1 VTTVKWIKL
10 SVNMFDDEKIKL
22 IKTMPEGN
30 KIIVIWVQLLCLAG
44 KTNDS
49 GLVYMGQNLSYTDE
63 MLATILDIQVNIIRI
78 AIQALEQL
86 GMIEVKEDGKID
98 IVNWNKHQNIEGL
111 DRIKRQDADRQ
122 RVYYYRTKLKELGI
136 DVTDPKIPNSANK
149 IKEYYNSVKKNL
161 TLGLRDPH
169 GTELEGE
176 LEEEGEEEI
185 DKELQLEGNQNRT
198 AATTSEINKV
208 NNFFQNNFSDLNQHI
223 KQDLKHWI
231 EEMGS
236 DLVLEAMKRAIEAEK
251 NYNYAKGIMKSWKM
265 NSVKTLKDVEEE
277 DDAFTKRKKPSY
289 SKKKYAQKETL
300 PEWARD
306 DYQPPKEVVD
316 TKNEAISDRLSRLRE
331 YKKERGIIQ

>member
-1 VTTVKWIKL
+1 MTTVKWIKL

-161 TLGLRDPH
+161 TLGLRDSH

-185 DKELQLEGNQNRT
+185 DKELQLEENQNQT
-198 AATTSEINKV
+198 AATTPEINKV
-208 NNFFQNNFSDLNQHI
+208 NNFFQYNFSDLNQHI

-236 DLVLEAMKRAIEAEK
+236 DLVLEAMKRAVEAEK

-277 DDAFTKRKKPSY
+277 DDAFTNRKRSTN
-289 SKKKYAQKETL
+289 SKKEYVQKETL

-306 DYQPPKEVVD
+306 DYQPPKEEVD
-316 TKNEAISDRLSRLRE
+316 AKSEKINDRLSRLRE